1 MQGSEETKVL
11 IDTYA
16 WVEYFRGTEEG
27 GIARRYIE
35 SDREVMTP
43 TIALAELSDKYRRS
57 GKTQVWESERRHM
70 VEVLSAIVPL
80 SPDSSD
86 QAGAVK
92 TEMRNVQPD
101 FPLADG
107 MILAIARERGAKVLT
122 GDRHIRDLPDAINLK
137 ELARSNASG
146 ITGQGD

>member
-1 MQGSEETKVL
+1 MPSSEESRVL

-27 GIARRYIE
+27 KLAREFIE
-35 SDREVMTP
+35 SDRQVMTP

-57 GKTQVWESERRHM
+57 GKRDVWEGERRHM

-80 SPDSSD
+80 SPDSAD
-86 QAGAVK
+86 EAGAIK
-92 TEMRNVQPD
+92 TEMRREKPD

-122 GDRHIRDLPDAINLK
+122 GDRHIRDLPEAISLK
-137 ELARSNASG
+137 KPPGSAASSPA
-146 ITGQGD
+146 GDGD